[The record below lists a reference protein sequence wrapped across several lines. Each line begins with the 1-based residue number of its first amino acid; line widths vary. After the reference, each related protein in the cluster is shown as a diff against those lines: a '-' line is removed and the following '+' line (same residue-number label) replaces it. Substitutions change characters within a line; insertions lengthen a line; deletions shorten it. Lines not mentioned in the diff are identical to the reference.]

1 MAKEKRWHTSALNRE
16 TVNICG
22 SFRPDGALS
31 VVAGT
36 TLGKGFSV
44 AGSGTGGEYIITFD
58 DVFPHLISARGC
70 VREAA
75 GAPTFVQF
83 GDYDATAGTL
93 YIRVMQESGGTHALT
108 DLTDDVD
115 NVVNFSV
122 DFGMSRD
129 ATSI

>member
-1 MAKEKRWHTSALNRE
+1 MAKEKRCHSSALNRE
-16 TVNICG
+16 TVTICG

-44 AGSGTGGEYIITFD
+44 AGSGSGGEYIITFD
-58 DVFPHLISARGC
+58 DKFPALISAQGC

-75 GAPTFVQF
+75 GTPTFVQF
-83 GDYDATAGTL
+83 GDYDATAKTL
-93 YIRVMQESGGTHALT
+93 YVRVMQESGGTHALT
-108 DLTDDVD
+108 DLADDVD

-122 DFGMSRD
+122 TFAMSAD
-129 ATSI
+129 ATSY